1 MRNRKKGTVSGGI
14 LRFPEHA
21 VPLLQDT
28 DRVLEPNYFVTL
40 LLENEYIHVNFP
52 FFPELF

>member
-1 MRNRKKGTVSGGI
+1 MRNRKKGAVSGGI